1 MTSGLW
7 QKLRRLPTMF
17 TAPPFEPAERA
28 NGIVTLQRNIILPA
42 RLVILA
48 VVFFMVY
55 EFPITAVG
63 TPKHVLLTAVT
74 YGAVF
79 ETILNVFIVYG
90 FVVLT
95 AMVLVSVVRR
105 FPPGGVLW
113 MSFVLG
119 LGDGVFLAGLTILT
133 RGFESPLYWVYPAI
147 IVLNAIS
154 IPLATRQIVLNLVLA
169 ILYLAAGRIESET
182 KPELTMLPFSI
193 HGAKSTGSQK
203 IVPSDLKDLPRVV
216 TWLKESPEPLSKYL
230 WDKLPDA
237 LRERLSAP
245 GKSEQEEEDL
255 KKELAKTWSEM
266 LFPSPRILMATTG
279 NSPSEDT
286 QADPYVL
293 KVAVLLLL
301 TFCCYALQVL
311 VAGQERAKEEQ
322 EEFIVRTGQ
331 LRAAGRLAAEFAHQI
346 KNPLAIVN
354 NVIYTLQKSL
364 KGEKPEITQ
373 QIGIIQ
379 EEVAKAD
386 LIITQIMGYAQ
397 LSEGRVEKLSAVEE
411 LEKAIQQVFPPGV
424 TTNIKIH
431 RNYSGGFPPLLMQ
444 RRHFSEAVSNLLQN
458 ARDILTKGGNIFVEA
473 KSLSDY
479 SVEVVVR
486 DDGPGVPPDKLERI
500 FEAYYTTKERGSG
513 LGLAIVKHN
522 VELYG
527 GTVRVESELGKGA
540 KFILLFP
547 AKSLIKFGK

>member
-1 MTSGLW
+1 ML
-7 QKLRRLPTMF
+7 

-28 NGIVTLQRNIILPA
+28 HRIVTLQRNIILPA
-42 RLVILA
+42 RLTILA

-55 EFPITAVG
+55 EFPVAAVG
-63 TPKHVLLTAVT
+63 TPKHVLSTAVN
-74 YGAVF
+74 YGDVF

-90 FVVLT
+90 FLVLT
-95 AMVLVSVVRR
+95 SMVLVSVVRR
-105 FPPGGVLW
+105 FPPGSVQWLA
-113 MSFVLG
+113 FVLG

-133 RGFESPLYWVYPAI
+133 RGFDSPLYWVYPAI

-154 IPLATRQIVLNLVLA
+154 IPLATPQIVLNLLLT
-169 ILYLAAGRIESET
+169 ILYLGAGLLESET
-182 KPELTMLPFSI
+182 HPELFVLPFSI
-193 HGAKSTGSQK
+193 HNPRTAGAQK
-203 IVPSDLKDLPRVV
+203 IVASDLKDLPRVAA
-216 TWLKESPEPLSKYL
+216 WLKDSPEPLAKYFWESL
-230 WDKLPDA
+230 PEPTRNKLCA
-237 LRERLSAP
+237 KINP
-245 GKSEQEEEDL
+245 GQEEEEL
-255 KKELAKTWSEM
+255 KKELAKALSGM
-266 LFPSPRILMATTG
+266 LFPSPRIVMATTG

-301 TFCCYALQVL
+301 TFCCYAVQVL

-364 KGEKPEITQ
+364 KSEKTEITQ
-373 QIGIIQ
+373 QIAIIK

-458 ARDILTKGGNIFVEA
+458 ARDVLTKGGNIFIEA

-513 LGLAIVKHN
+513 LGLSIVKHN

-527 GTVRVESELGKGA
+527 GTVSIESELGKGA
-540 KFILLFP
+540 KFTLLFP

>member
-1 MTSGLW
+1 
-7 QKLRRLPTMF
+7 MF

-28 NGIVTLQRNIILPA
+28 HRIVTLQRNIILPA

-55 EFPITAVG
+55 EFPVAAVG
-63 TPKHVLLTAVT
+63 TPKHVLSTAVN
-74 YGAVF
+74 YGDVF

-90 FVVLT
+90 FLVLT

-105 FPPGGVLW
+105 FPPGSVQWLA
-113 MSFVLG
+113 FVLG

-133 RGFESPLYWVYPAI
+133 RGFDSPLYWVYPAI

-154 IPLATRQIVLNLVLA
+154 IPLATLQIVLNLLLT
-169 ILYLAAGRIESET
+169 ILYLGAGLLESET
-182 KPELTMLPFSI
+182 HPELTLLPFPI
-193 HGAKSTGSQK
+193 HNPRTAGAQK
-203 IVPSDLKDLPRVV
+203 IVASDLKDLPRVAA
-216 TWLKESPEPLSKYL
+216 WLKDSPEPLVKYFWESL
-230 WDKLPDA
+230 PAAMRDKLCAPIKPGPD
-237 LRERLSAP
+237 
-245 GKSEQEEEDL
+245 EEEV
-255 KKELAKTWSEM
+255 KKELAKALSGM
-266 LFPSPRILMATTG
+266 LFPSPRIVMATTG
-279 NSPSEDT
+279 NSASEDT

-301 TFCCYALQVL
+301 TFCCYAVQVL

-364 KGEKPEITQ
+364 KGQQPEITQ
-373 QIGIIQ
+373 QIAIIK

-424 TTNIKIH
+424 TSNIKIH
-431 RNYSGGFPPLLMQ
+431 RNYAGSFPPLLMQ
-444 RRHFSEAVSNLLQN
+444 RRHFAEAVSNLLQN
-458 ARDILTKGGNIFVEA
+458 ARDILAKGGNIYIEA
-473 KSLSDY
+473 RCSSDY
-479 SVEVVVR
+479 SVEVMVR
-486 DDGPGVPPDKLERI
+486 DDGPGIAPDKLGRI

-527 GTVRVESELGKGA
+527 GSVSVESELGKGA
-540 KFILLFP
+540 KFTLLFP